1 MNFYDQMVLNK
12 RRTVY
17 FLFFFVVIVIGLG
30 WVLSYAFNSPAI
42 LWVAIV
48 LSVGQSLIGY
58 YSGDKIALATSGASE
73 IEKKDN
79 PRLWNA
85 VENLCIT
92 AGIPM
97 PRVYIIDDSAPNAF
111 ATGRDPKH
119 SSIAVTTG
127 LLERLSDSELSGV
140 IAHEISHIRNYDIRL
155 MTIVVVLVG
164 IISLITDLF
173 FRARFFGFGNN
184 NDNREG
190 GSQIQLIVMVLSII
204 AIILAPIAA
213 SLIQLAISRKREY
226 LADSAGVE
234 LTRYPEGLASALEK
248 ISHYSQPV
256 KSASSA
262 TAHLYISNPLGKK
275 TSYLSKIFSTHPPI
289 EERIAILRRMN

>member
-17 FLFFFVVIVIGLG
+17 FLVFFVAIVIGLG
-30 WVLSYAFNSPAI
+30 WILSYAFNSPAI

-48 LSVGQSLIGY
+48 LSIGQSLIGY

-73 IEKKDN
+73 IKKKDN

-85 VENLCIT
+85 IENLCIT
-92 AGIPM
+92 AGLPM
-97 PRVYIIDDSAPNAF
+97 PRVYIINDDVPNAF

-119 SSIAVTTG
+119 SSVAVTSG

-140 IAHEISHIRNYDIRL
+140 LAHEISHIRNYDIRL

-164 IISLITDLF
+164 IISLMTDLF
-173 FRARFFGFGNN
+173 FRARFFGFGDND
-184 NDNREG
+184 DNREG
-190 GSQIQLIVMVLSII
+190 GSQVQLIIMILSII
-204 AIILAPIAA
+204 ALILAPIAA

-248 ISHYSQPV
+248 ISHYNKPL

-275 TSYLSKIFSTHPPI
+275 VSYLSKIFSTHPPI
-289 EERIAILRRMN
+289 EERIAILRKMN